1 MVGAD
6 NTMNTEEIHNDM
18 VEASAIKSQTTREIM
33 TERLLKHGFS
43 LLPMYKEDEDQ
54 CGETEWKTTIEDDV
68 QWSSE
73 RGLHLNVG

>member
-1 MVGAD
+1 
-6 NTMNTEEIHNDM
+6 MNTEEIHNDM
-18 VEASAIKSQTTREIM
+18 VEASAIKSQTTRETM
-33 TERLLKHGFS
+33 TERLLNHGFS

-54 CGETEWKTTIEDDV
+54 CEQTKSKTTIEDGV